1 MKTIALATAIALV
14 SVAPAFAKSAE
25 HVQHMRASHHVMVPH
40 ASFAAPDPYGV
51 YVDGQEI
58 GRDPD
63 ANIRSTLR
71 QEYYDEQSGG

>member
-1 MKTIALATAIALV
+1 MKTIALATAIAV
-14 SVAPAFAKSAE
+14 ISAAPALAKTGE
-25 HVQHMRASHHVMVPH
+25 HVQHVRASHHVMVPH
-40 ASFAAPDPYGV
+40 ASFAAPDPYGA

-71 QEYYDEQSGG
+71 DEYYEEQSGG